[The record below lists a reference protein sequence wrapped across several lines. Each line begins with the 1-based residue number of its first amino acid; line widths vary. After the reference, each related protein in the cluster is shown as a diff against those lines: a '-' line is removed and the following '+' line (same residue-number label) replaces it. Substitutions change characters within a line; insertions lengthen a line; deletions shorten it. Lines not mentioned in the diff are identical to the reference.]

1 MNTTVLLFYKYV
13 QIEYPKQIHKWLAQL
28 CANFG
33 FKGRIILGTE
43 GINATLGGSV
53 ERVERFKEII
63 SAHPL
68 FGNID
73 FKQSPGSAEDFPRM
87 QIKVRTEIVTL
98 GIPPEELIT
107 TDGGKHLTPAQTHD
121 LISKKPHNL
130 VILDARNMVEWKV
143 GAFEGAIKPNI
154 EQFRQLPDYI
164 KAHADDFA
172 GKQVLMYCTGGI
184 RCERASAVVKKY
196 TNAQEVYQ
204 IEGGIHRYVEQ
215 FPDGYF
221 RGKNYVFDG
230 RVAVRVNDDVLAH
243 CELCQKPSDD
253 YANCRNVQCNKHFIS
268 CDPCIKAYEMTCS
281 NTCKELVTA
290 GSVRVRTNDLC
301 SSATA
306 HNR

>member
-1 MNTTVLLFYKYV
+1 MNTILLFYKYV
-13 QIEYPKQIHKWLAQL
+13 HIEHPKQIQKWLAQL

-33 FKGRIILGTE
+33 FKGRILLGTE

-53 ERVERFKEII
+53 EYVERFKEVM

-68 FGNID
+68 FGGID
-73 FKQSPGSAEDFPRM
+73 FKQSPCSAEDFPRM
-87 QIKVRTEIVTL
+87 QIKIRTEIVTL
-98 GIPPEELIT
+98 GISPEELT
-107 TDGGKHLTPAQTHD
+107 VADGGKHLTPAQTHD
-121 LISKKPHNL
+121 LISKKPDNL

-143 GAFEGAIKPNI
+143 GAFEGAIKPDI

-204 IEGGIHRYVEQ
+204 IEGGIHRYAEQ

-230 RVAVRVNDDVLAH
+230 RVSVRVNEDVLAS
-243 CELCQKPSDD
+243 CELCQKPSDE
-253 YANCRNVQCNKHFIS
+253 YADCRNVECNKHFIC
-268 CDPCIKAYEMTCS
+268 CDDCIVTHETTCS
-281 NTCKELVTA
+281 VRCKELVDGGT
-290 GSVRVRTNDLC
+290 VRVRANDVRSNAL
-301 SSATA
+301 AN
-306 HNR
+306 NR